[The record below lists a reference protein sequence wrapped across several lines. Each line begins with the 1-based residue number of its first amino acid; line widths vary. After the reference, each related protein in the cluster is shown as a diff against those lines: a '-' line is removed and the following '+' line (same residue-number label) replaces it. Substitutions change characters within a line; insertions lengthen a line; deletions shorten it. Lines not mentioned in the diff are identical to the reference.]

1 MRESLLWRGLLN
13 SCSKSENKTFA
24 KLWWHSKDCS
34 IVSTTTLVIIFWQF
48 TVFQSR
54 FDFLQVKR
62 SLISSIIDFN
72 FELPHKFSKG
82 LKTLWILGQ
91 YKISRKSKNRLGI
104 RPYTQPPLQK
114 RIFSDSNK
122 KIRKSRY

>member
-1 MRESLLWRGLLN
+1 MRESLLWRGMLN

>member
-114 RIFSDSNK
+114 RIFRDSNK